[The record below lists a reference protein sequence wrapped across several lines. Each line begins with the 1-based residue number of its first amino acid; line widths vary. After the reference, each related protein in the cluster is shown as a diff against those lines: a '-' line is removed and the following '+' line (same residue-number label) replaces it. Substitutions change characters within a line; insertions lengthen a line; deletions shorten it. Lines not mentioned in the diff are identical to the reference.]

1 MGVRVQTTIGLSV
14 GFGAS
19 LDDCIFQ
26 RDLSELI
33 DTLDHASS
41 FAMTLAASAADIEV
55 PMGDIAAGRLLYVE
69 AEGEIEVN
77 LSGVGT
83 DPILITR
90 PIAPASASAGDLK
103 GYLLTTATYTSVHL
117 TNPSVTES
125 VRVRVCL
132 VGDLVT

>member
-90 PIAPASASAGDLK
+90 PIAPQAQAPE
-103 GYLLTTATYTSVHL
+103 T
-117 TNPSVTES
+117 
-125 VRVRVCL
+125 
-132 VGDLVT
+132 